1 MKSAVLAFPSI
12 NRAFVRSLPVALSI
26 AIALVVAGIGAA
38 SAQSSAQPSSAP
50 PSAAQRPPAAVS
62 GWRYER
68 GASDMHIY
76 HCEQAA
82 CGAGSKVSYRLYAPG
97 KAMTLAE
104 FRDSQEKVVK
114 ALEQRTP
121 GSKATI
127 IGIDGDKGTTPP
139 LMYKARRLM
148 VAPNGSS
155 EYVASG
161 LMFGARASASLISSA
176 REEKASNDN
185 YAKFAPAV
193 MLVLAPTTR

>member
-1 MKSAVLAFPSI
+1 MKSAVLAFPSV
-12 NRAFVRSLPVALSI
+12 NRAFVRSLLSVALLIATASI
-26 AIALVVAGIGAA
+26 VAGIGGA
-38 SAQSSAQPSSAP
+38 SAQSSSAP

-68 GASDMHIY
+68 GASDMHIF

-82 CGAGSKVSYRLYAPG
+82 CGPGSKVSYRLYAPG
-97 KAMTLAE
+97 KPMTLAE
-104 FRDSQEKVVK
+104 FRSSQEQVVK

-127 IGIDGDKGTTPP
+127 IGVDGDKGNALPR
-139 LMYKARRLM
+139 LFKARRLM
-148 VAPNGSS
+148 VAPNGTS

-161 LMFGARASASLISSA
+161 LLFGARASASLISSA
-176 REEKASNDN
+176 REEKASNAN
-185 YAKFAPAV
+185 YAQFAVAV

>member
-12 NRAFVRSLPVALSI
+12 NRAFARSLPIGLLIVA
-26 AIALVVAGIGAA
+26 ALIVPGIGSG
-38 SAQSSAQPSSAP
+38 SAQSPAQPSAAP
-50 PSAAQRPPAAVS
+50 PPAAQRPPVAVS

-68 GASDMHIY
+68 GTSDMHVY

-97 KAMTLAE
+97 RPMTLAE
-104 FRDSQEKVVK
+104 FRDSQDKVVK

-127 IGIDGDKGTTPP
+127 IGIDGDKGNTMPR
-139 LMYKARRLM
+139 LFKARRLM
-148 VAPNGSS
+148 VAPNGAS
-155 EYVASG
+155 EYVVSG
-161 LMFGARASASLISSA
+161 LMFGARASASVISSA
-176 REEKASNDN
+176 REERASNDN
-185 YAKFAPAV
+185 YAKFALAV